1 MSRKTDKNLIVGLD
15 IGTSKIA
22 TVVGELTPENTV
34 EIVGVGSCPAKGLRK
49 GVVVDIESTVLAIKH
64 AVEEAELMAGCKIN
78 SVYTGITGSHIKS
91 LNSHGIV
98 AIRDSEV
105 TDADIERV
113 IDAAKAV
120 AIPADQRILHIIP
133 QEFVIDKQEGI
144 REPVGMSGVR
154 LESRIHMVTGAVSTA
169 QNIVKCIRRCS
180 LDVDDI
186 ILAQIASSY
195 SCLTNDERELGV
207 CMIDLGAGT
216 TDIAIYAGGSI
227 RHTHVIP
234 IAGDQVTNDIAVAL
248 RTSTHNAEDIKI
260 KYGSA
265 MVKEENQHEVIE
277 VSRIG
282 ERSVTKLSKMVLSE
296 VIEPRFEELFN
307 MIKEELRRNG
317 LEEHLGSG
325 IVLTGG
331 SAKMDGVS
339 ELAESIFQM
348 PVRIGLPHG
357 VSTENELLNSSEFST
372 ATGLLLYGKERVAE
386 SIMDSS
392 RGGIREVVGQVKR
405 WLQANF

>member
-78 SVYTGITGSHIKS
+78 SVYTGIIGSHIKS